1 MEEAQQKINM
11 YHKVASDLNKALTQ
25 RDELLVENT
34 HTKHQL
40 NDFQKLN
47 DSLKD
52 RLKNDQLDLMRLK
65 EEKNRMKNDLTFYKD
80 NSEKLEYRQTDELD
94 VLNKSVKKMAENEK
108 DLKQKLEIYQKENAD
123 CQHQNR

>member
-65 EEKNRMKNDLTFYKD
+65 EEKNRMKNDLTFY
-80 NSEKLEYRQTDELD
+80 
-94 VLNKSVKKMAENEK
+94 
-108 DLKQKLEIYQKENAD
+108 
-123 CQHQNR
+123 